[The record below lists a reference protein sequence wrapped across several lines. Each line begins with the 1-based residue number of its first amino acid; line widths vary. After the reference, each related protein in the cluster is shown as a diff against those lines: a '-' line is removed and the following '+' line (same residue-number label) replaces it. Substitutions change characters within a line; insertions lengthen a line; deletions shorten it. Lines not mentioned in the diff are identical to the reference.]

1 MRQHTWVSVFLFA
14 ALGTSVAE
22 AAPIEYTINFTLISG
37 TEPTAGSFTYDSATT
52 TFANFTVTWD
62 GLAWDLANG
71 ANHPS
76 ISSTAPACLGGLTGA
91 AAAFAQ
97 LDRTC
102 FGAANPS
109 GSNQW
114 IGNPEPPPNATMGI
128 FRFLTGGGSNG
139 SFIEIFS
146 LPQTDLT
153 GDTGTG
159 QWSITAIS
167 TPEPSTFFPL
177 LATLLS
183 AALVARKRSA
193 MGLRRATRTNR

>member
-1 MRQHTWVSVFLFA
+1 MMRQHAWVSVFLFA
-14 ALGTSVAE
+14 AALGAPVAE
-22 AAPIEYTINFTLISG
+22 ATPIEYTINFSLISG

-52 TFANFTVTWD
+52 TFTNFTVTWD
-62 GLAWDLANG
+62 GLVWNLTSG
-71 ANHPS
+71 ANSPF
-76 ISSTAPACLGGLTGA
+76 ISSPAPACLGGLTGA

-97 LDRTC
+97 LDRVC
-102 FGAANPS
+102 FGASNPG

-114 IGNPEPPPNATMGI
+114 VGNPEPPPETDSV
-128 FRFLTGGGSNG
+128 FRFLTAGGSG
-139 SFIEIFS
+139 SEIEI
-146 LPQTDLT
+146 LGTPQADPT

-167 TPEPSTFFPL
+167 TPEPSTFIPL

-193 MGLRRATRTNR
+193 RGLRRAIRTNR